1 MQDKMFVSPDKYLQ
15 GAGLLERS
23 AQYISPFGN
32 KILLISDDIVWE
44 IAGDKFAKYLSNEGF
59 TVKLATFNGE
69 SSANEVDRITEI
81 GQSNKS
87 EIIIGL
93 GGGKTLDTAKGV
105 SENLEGT
112 LIIAPT
118 AASADA
124 PTAGLSVIYTDD
136 GVFDHYAYYKQ
147 HSDLVLMDTQVVAG
161 APVRTLIS
169 GIADAFA
176 TNIEAKATEKGFG
189 ATFNG
194 RGGVPTQA
202 GLAIASK
209 CEEILWKYAYEAVI
223 SNQNKIVTPE
233 LDKVVEANTL
243 LSGLGFENGGLAAAH
258 SIQDGFTAISGE
270 VHKLTHGEKVAF
282 GTLVQLVLQ
291 ETPHEELEKYLEF
304 YTTLGLPVTLEQMH
318 LDKITDEEFTKIG
331 EKATDPNE
339 TMSNMPFTVTSDMV
353 INGMKAASAIAHQF
367 IQTHDI
373 KPLFHN
379 PVLGKISGPSIKD

>member
-1 MQDKMFVSPDKYLQ
+1 MQDKMFVSPDKYIQ

-32 KILLISDDIVWE
+32 KILLISDDIVWK
-44 IAGDKFAKYLSNEGF
+44 IAGEKFAKYLSNEGF
-59 TVKLATFNGE
+59 TVKRATFNGE
-69 SSANEVDRITEI
+69 SSANEIDRITEI

-147 HSDLVLMDTQVVAG
+147 HSDLVLVDTQVIAG

-176 TNIEAKATEKGFG
+176 TNIEAKATEKSFG

-209 CEEILWKYAYEAVI
+209 CEETLWKYAYEAVI

-353 INGMKAASAIAHQF
+353 INGMKAASAIAHRF